1 VKVQKIAL
9 IREVSSSINQCK
21 LTHLNRQPINIDLAH
36 RQHLEYERQLLKL
49 GFKVI
54 RLSEEP
60 DLPDAVFVE
69 DTAVVLDELAVITRP
84 GAISRRKEIDSIA
97 TALKY
102 YRQLSFIEAPG
113 HLEGGDVL
121 MMDKHIY
128 VGQSNRS
135 NREGIRQFK
144 AIVSKYGYRVKAVP
158 LSGCLHLKSAV
169 THIADD
175 ALLVNSDW
183 VDPDLFTQ
191 YKVLEIDGSEPYA
204 ANALR
209 VDEKV
214 IYPLSYPKT
223 SARIQQSGIRVIN
236 IDVSE
241 FIKAEGAVTCCS
253 ILFNEEIR

>member
-9 IREVSSSINQCK
+9 IREVSTSINLCE
-21 LTHLNRQPINIDLAH
+21 LTHLNRQPINIDLA
-36 RQHLEYERQLLKL
+36 RGQHLEYERQLLKL
-49 GFKVI
+49 GLKVI
-54 RLSEEP
+54 RLSETP

-84 GAISRRKEIDSIA
+84 AAISRRKEIDTTA
-97 TALKY
+97 TVLKY
-102 YRQLSFIEAPG
+102 YRQLSIIEAPG

-121 MMDKHIY
+121 KVDKHIY

-135 NREGIRQFK
+135 NHEGIRQFK
-144 AIVSKYGYRVKAVP
+144 AIVSPYGYRVKAVP

-169 THIADD
+169 TQIADD
-175 ALLVNSDW
+175 ALLINSDW
-183 VDPDLFTQ
+183 VDPALFAQ

-204 ANALR
+204 ANALL

-223 SARIQQSGIRVIN
+223 SARIQRSGIRVIN